1 MKNIK
6 LYIPKENELDFSKN
20 ILADPATMAYNK
32 GYDLT
37 FSGYD
42 KESGTITYSD
52 SYLEKWYD
60 LYFSNPGE
68 YFFAYI
74 HDQDLKAFVGDVN
87 FHPSKLSPH
96 TRDIGIVIKDE
107 FRGQGY
113 GKIGLKLLIEKAFSF
128 DTIKALHNDF
138 ERERASAIKIH
149 LDLGFKITDN
159 EENMIN
165 LMLFKKF
172 DWFLNI
178 KTRLKARTKALSSG
192 FICYFSYKNYLFNFP

>member
-1 MKNIK
+1 MKKIK
-6 LYIPKENELDFSKN
+6 LYIPKENELDFAKN
-20 ILADPATMAYNK
+20 LLNDPATMAYNK
-32 GYDLT
+32 GYDLD
-37 FSGYD
+37 FPGYD
-42 KESGTITYSD
+42 KESGTITCSD

-68 YFFAYI
+68 YFYAYI
-74 HDQDLKAFVGDVN
+74 YDQDLKAFVGDVN

-138 ERERASAIKIH
+138 EKERTSALKIH
-149 LDLGFKITDN
+149 EHLGFRIVDESHGILYLDL
-159 EENMIN
+159 E
-165 LMLFKKF
+165 
-172 DWFLNI
+172 
-178 KTRLKARTKALSSG
+178 
-192 FICYFSYKNYLFNFP
+192 KNN

>member
-1 MKNIK
+1 MKKIK
-6 LYIPKENELDFSKN
+6 LYIPKENELDFAKN
-20 ILADPATMAYNK
+20 LLNDPATMAYNK
-32 GYDLT
+32 GYDLD
-37 FSGYD
+37 FPGYD
-42 KESGTITYSD
+42 KESGTITCSD

-60 LYFSNPGE
+60 LYFTNPSQ
-68 YFFAYI
+68 YFYAYI
-74 HDQDLKAFVGDVN
+74 YDQDLKAFVGDVN
-87 FHPSKLSPH
+87 FHPSKLNPH

-113 GKIGLKLLIEKAFSF
+113 GKLGLKLLIKKAFSF
-128 DTIKALHNDF
+128 DSIKVLHNDF
-138 ERERASAIKIH
+138 EKERASAIKIH

-178 KTRLKARTKALSSG
+178 KTRLKARTKDLLSG
-192 FICYFSYKNYLFNFP
+192 FICYFFL